1 MDRLNEMYLRVI
13 LCVSGIIQ
21 DFKESER
28 GDTNFI
34 SMLLIIAIIVV
45 LAGAFMTLGRDVMTT
60 VSQTVVDFLKG
71 LGNNS

>member
-1 MDRLNEMYLRVI
+1 MDKLNEMYLHVI
-13 LCVSGIIQ
+13 LCVSGLIQ

-45 LAGAFMTLGRDVMTT
+45 LAGAFMTLGKDVMDT
-60 VSQTVVDFLKG
+60 VAEKIRIFFES
-71 LGNNS
+71 LG

>member
-45 LAGAFMTLGRDVMTT
+45 LAGAFMTLGKDVMDT
-60 VSQTVVDFLKG
+60 VAEKIRIFFES
-71 LGNNS
+71 LG

>member
-34 SMLLIIAIIVV
+34 SMLLIIAIVVV
-45 LAGAFMTLGRDVMTT
+45 LAGAFMTLGKDLLDT
-60 VSQTVVDFLKG
+60 VAQKIREFLES
-71 LGNNS
+71 LG